1 MIKKTAMKRQLPCLV
16 LLALLLFFSMGCA
29 RKVRNPV
36 SAESPGVKVVKN
48 SKTTG
53 TSFKTLD
60 YLYRISGHQTIAGI
74 HNKEPNATPARWTE
88 EVKTATGKY
97 PGLWSGD
104 FLFQAENIDNRQL
117 MVNEALKQWK
127 KGAVINIMWHA
138 CNPAL
143 IQPCGWEGGV
153 LSKLTDDQWHELLTD
168 GTPVN
173 RRWKEMMDEVA
184 GYLQFLKDHGVEVL
198 FRPLHEMNQ
207 GVFWWGGR
215 PGPEGTA
222 KLYRMTHDYMT
233 LTKGLTNLI
242 WIWDIQDFGSLT
254 SDVTAYNPG
263 NQYWDVAALD
273 VYDDKSG
280 YSMEKYT
287 TMVGISGG
295 KPIAVGECQTL
306 PTAEQ
311 LKLQPKW
318 TFFMGWSELEF
329 SKNTVLKIQ
338 QIHHAPNIITLD
350 KMPGW

>member
-1 MIKKTAMKRQLPCLV
+1 
-16 LLALLLFFSMGCA
+16 
-29 RKVRNPV
+29 
-36 SAESPGVKVVKN
+36 
-48 SKTTG
+48 
-53 TSFKTLD
+53 
-60 YLYRISGHQTIAGI
+60 
-74 HNKEPNATPARWTE
+74 
-88 EVKTATGKY
+88 VKTATGKY